1 MEMNVSNISKV
12 RVYKQTTDD
21 GFGISLKAIY
31 SNYFLDSIQRA
42 VHREDSHLYLDTSNL
57 NVSFATDLPVCFLI
71 DKMGTVMY
79 SSVQA
84 AITKPIDWVD

>member
-1 MEMNVSNISKV
+1 MAYCKYTFKWTGEPENSCDSLYFGGMEMNVNISKI

-31 SNYFLDSIQRA
+31 SNYFQTQIQRA

-57 NVSFATDLPVCFLI
+57 NVFATDLPVCF
-71 DKMGTVMY
+71 
-79 SSVQA
+79 
-84 AITKPIDWVD
+84 